1 MARLQAM
8 INTLEANPDL
18 SALERD
24 LILNYL
30 RELYELVNDI
40 RPQSL
45 PVFKPKQEAIPT
57 VPEKEL
63 GQKTLEFKFEPIE
76 EPAVEKPAEK
86 IIPPPPPQPEPIPVE
101 AAVVEAIK
109 PVNEPVETNPAPASA
124 PAPAPSEPAPVPEP
138 VQAKPNPMPASILEL
153 FEVRRGSELSDKLNE
168 LPLRDINRAIG
179 IADRMEI
186 IQTLFGGQR
195 QLFDQIITDL
205 NQFKSYE
212 EAREFLGPGPAI
224 HYKWDHDDRREKAV
238 EFIRLIRR
246 RYL

>member
-1 MARLQAM
+1 MDLIKAKSILARLQAM
-8 INTLEANPDL
+8 INTLEANPEL

-40 RPQSL
+40 RPHSL
-45 PVFKPKQEAIPT
+45 PVIKSKAEPT
-57 VPEKEL
+57 STTPEKEAV
-63 GQKTLEFKFEPIE
+63 QKILEFKFEPIE
-76 EPAVEKPAEK
+76 DLPAEKPAIPAEK
-86 IIPPPPPQPEPIPVE
+86 PDTPPPVAQP
-101 AAVVEAIK
+101 
-109 PVNEPVETNPAPASA
+109 
-124 PAPAPSEPAPVPEP
+124 EPAPVQPAVVEEIKPVTEP
-138 VQAKPNPMPASILEL
+138 VKPNTETIPSAVKTNPIPASILEL
-153 FEVRRGSELSDKLNE
+153 FEVRKGSELSDKLNE

-195 QLFDQIITDL
+195 QLFDQIVTDL
-205 NQFKSYE
+205 NQLKSYE

>member
-8 INTLEANPDL
+8 INTLEANPEL

-30 RELYELVNDI
+30 RELYELVSDI
-40 RPQSL
+40 RPHSL
-45 PVFKPKQEAIPT
+45 PVIKPKAEATPAT
-57 VPEKEL
+57 PEKEA
-63 GQKTLEFKFEPIE
+63 GQKILEFKFEPIE
-76 EPAVEKPAEK
+76 ELPAERPAEK
-86 IIPPPPPQPEPIPVE
+86 IIPAEKPFSPPPVVQPEPVAVQPAASQEIKPITEPEKPNIEPVP
-101 AAVVEAIK
+101 AAV
-109 PVNEPVETNPAPASA
+109 
-124 PAPAPSEPAPVPEP
+124 
-138 VQAKPNPMPASILEL
+138 KPNAMPASIIEL

-179 IADRMEI
+179 FADRMEI

-195 QLFDQIITDL
+195 QLFDQIVTDL
-205 NQFKSYE
+205 NNLKSYE
-212 EAREFLGPGPAI
+212 EAREFLGTGPAI